1 MAFFEKFELADRI
14 SYQDFNEISSDLEDG
29 EFLKFTL
36 YDSDEP
42 FYQGTFEKE
51 TTNQTVTDDIFS
63 VLESYQKQKKISRK
77 QKKKFQKKIKQAI
90 KPGSET
96 NSIDEEGAPD
106 SQEPKRKKNQKQSIP
121 ILYKTI
127 ILFIGGITL
136 LSTAIALYSFFEKSP
151 SIQVS
156 GESYKQLLSN
166 KQYILAAEKY
176 PNKKDATA
184 DYLMEEVIQSKE
196 PIYQLKNYYQTVSS
210 RYKVLDI
217 FLLNED
223 YSSAIAEYEKEGF
236 SLDQKDLMR
245 GTLLGR
251 AYLKIDQVEKAEKIS
266 GKINSPELEKYIAR
280 YKQYQLQ
287 IQELSKEIETLEKD
301 PLENKDKI
309 FDKIDALYDTK
320 LEMKKM

>member
-14 SYQDFNEISSDLEDG
+14 SYPDFHEISSDLENG

-42 FYQGTFEKE
+42 FYQGKFEKE
-51 TTNQTVTDDIFS
+51 TSNQTVTDDIFS

-77 QKKKFQKKIKQAI
+77 QKKEFQKKIKQAI
-90 KPGSET
+90 KAGSET
-96 NSIDEEGAPD
+96 SSIDEEDAPNI
-106 SQEPKRKKNQKQSIP
+106 QEPKRKKNQKQSIP

-136 LSTAIALYSFFEKSP
+136 LSIAIALYSFFEKRP
-151 SIQVS
+151 GIQAS
-156 GESYKQLLSN
+156 GESYEQLLSN
-166 KQYILAAEKY
+166 KQYIL
-176 PNKKDATA
+176 KDATA
-184 DYLMEEVIQSKE
+184 NYLMEEVIQSKE
-196 PIYQLKNYYQTVSS
+196 PIDQLENYYQTVSS
-210 RYKVLDI
+210 RFEKLDI
-217 FLLNED
+217 FLLNHD

-245 GTLLGR
+245 GTLLGQ
-251 AYLKIDQVEKAEKIS
+251 AYLKMDQLEKAEKIS
-266 GKINSPELEKYIAR
+266 GEINSPELEKYIAR

-301 PLENKDKI
+301 PLEHKDKI
-309 FDKIDALYDTK
+309 LDKIDELYDTK